1 MTKEIEEKIE
11 ITLDIYNNIVKL
23 IRSSD
28 DEDFFIGLKTWFAMD
43 PPEMLTVILRKQCH
57 EIRSRLFLIT
67 QKEEGKWSINHRL
80 TWSVI
85 IDYLIADKEYVKY
98 KDIVEQEFTNYVNQK
113 LLNEGIGKN
122 IKPIKLKIK
131 WQN

>member
-23 IRSSD
+23 IRSSN

-43 PPEMLTVILRKQCH
+43 PPELLTVILKKQCH
-57 EIRSRLFLIT
+57 EIRTRQFLIT
-67 QKEEGKWSINHRL
+67 QKEEEKWSINHRL
-80 TWSVI
+80 TWSAI
-85 IDYLIADKEYVKY
+85 MDHLTAHKEYVKY
-98 KDIVEQEFTNYVNQK
+98 RDIIEQEFTNYVNQK

>member
-23 IRSSD
+23 IRSSN

-43 PPEMLTVILRKQCH
+43 PPELLTVILKKQCH
-57 EIRSRLFLIT
+57 EIRTRLFLIT

-85 IDYLIADKEYVKY
+85 MDHLIADKEYVKY
-98 KDIVEQEFTNYVNQK
+98 RDIVEQEFTNYVNQK

-122 IKPIKLKIK
+122 IKPTKLKIK